1 MESMNSSER
10 EQFVSLYKPIVEEIV
25 DRWAV
30 GKPINQFS
38 GMANG
43 YYRLT
48 NFLLEYLVRER
59 AFPTGVHDMPEGRDR
74 LNRLEPSFPVDFDVI
89 VGETVLPR

>member
-1 MESMNSSER
+1 MESMNAGR
-10 EQFVSLYKPIVEEIV
+10 DQAVALYRPVVEGIV

-38 GMANG
+38 SKANG

-48 NFLLEYLVRER
+48 NYFLEYLMEHR

-74 LNRLEPSFPVDFDVI
+74 FNQLEPSFPVDFDVVI
-89 VGETVLPR
+89 GDTALPR